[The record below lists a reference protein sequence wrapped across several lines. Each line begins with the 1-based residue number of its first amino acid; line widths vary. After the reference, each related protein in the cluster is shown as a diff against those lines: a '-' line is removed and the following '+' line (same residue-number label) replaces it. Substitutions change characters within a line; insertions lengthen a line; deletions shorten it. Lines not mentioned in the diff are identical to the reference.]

1 MSRNFDNE
9 TNRSEPYNSGSR
21 RMRRRID
28 ANQENSEDRFGELR
42 RNPAIQASSE
52 VESLPPE
59 ITSDTSRS
67 YQQKTSTPQRDV
79 VARYSDEQELKIKI
93 KKETDMARKDLEDE
107 LDALLMPDQQ
117 DLETQPKQTQTHRK
131 IPEEN
136 ELKIF
141 AGDRLLPEKRGG
153 GVGSKGKGVY
163 W

>member
-9 TNRSEPYNSGSR
+9 TNRSESYNSGSR

-28 ANQENSEDRFGELR
+28 ANQENPERFGELR
-42 RNPAIQASSE
+42 RNSAMQGSAE
-52 VESLPPE
+52 AESLPPE
-59 ITSDTSRS
+59 ITSDASRPS
-67 YQQKTSTPQRDV
+67 QQKTSMSQKDL
-79 VARYSDEQELKIKI
+79 VARYTEEQELKIKI

-163 W
+163 